1 MWFTICAQLFIWHVW
16 SQPLRQQAFSLAAFF
31 TSLLLL
37 VLLSVFSLNPTPLP
51 HFPSFSSFVP
61 LHSHSLSLIRF
72 LRLVLSSSFTFF
84 VPSHSPLR
92 ASFICL
98 LHYHSTFLISV
109 QPHPPGA
116 SSALLLNT
124 WKPSEAARL
133 IPSLVSLPSVLLL
146 FPFLIL
152 SASLLNM
159 RKTIY
164 FPSPLS
170 HSNLHLFKFHRFAS
184 FPDLFVAI
192 VPLLRII

>member
-1 MWFTICAQLFIWHVW
+1 MCSTVYLARMEPTPQAAGLLPRCLFHFP
-16 SQPLRQQAFSLAAFF
+16 PLARSPL
-31 TSLLLL
+31 SLLAEPHSSPS
-37 VLLSVFSLNPTPLP
+37 LSI
-51 HFPSFSSFVP
+51 SFSSFVP
-61 LHSHSLSLIRF
+61 LHSHFLSLIRF

-170 HSNLHLFKFHRFAS
+170 HSNLHLFKFHCFAS